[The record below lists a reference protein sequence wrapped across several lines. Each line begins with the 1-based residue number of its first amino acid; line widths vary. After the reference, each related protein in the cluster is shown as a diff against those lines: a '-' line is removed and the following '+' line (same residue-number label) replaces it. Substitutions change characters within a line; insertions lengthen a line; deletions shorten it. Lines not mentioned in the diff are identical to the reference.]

1 MAKKHEEDPPKMNYL
16 VALTKSLKQSPTNEE
31 AENFQGLRAV
41 WNENFSHVFIF
52 CQEGCGDL
60 RQKKELSENDAMDVL
75 DSCAKNSGSCYV
87 LISLPDHPISV
98 LYIDSVDAHFCRHAQ
113 RIRGLKDEIRGLK
126 DEVQDLQEDLKK
138 TRATQERTILDNII
152 NDTFTAVIG
161 RVLLPIIGRRFRI
174 SLPDHPISVLY
185 IDSVDAHFC
194 RHARR
199 IRGLEDK
206 VQDLQEDLKKSRA
219 TQERTILDNIIN
231 DTFTAVIGRV
241 LLPIIGR
248 RFREEKFATLRNLGA
263 KPSSVASFKAFQN
276 WQSEGADDPRVFSA
290 KYLAV
295 ANALKEAAKE
305 CDFPFQE
312 EEMGVL
318 LNKRT
323 SRNKDT
329 HLLSALL
336 KLIPRDKEAS
346 EALEFLEKIHKD
358 NLEGV
363 FELYC
368 NRFASTTEEV
378 NALSKLQLAYQS
390 SM

>member
-41 WNENFSHVFIF
+41 WNENFSRVFIF

-138 TRATQERTILDNII
+138 
-152 NDTFTAVIG
+152 
-161 RVLLPIIGRRFRI
+161 
-174 SLPDHPISVLY
+174 
-185 IDSVDAHFC
+185 
-194 RHARR
+194 
-199 IRGLEDK
+199 
-206 VQDLQEDLKKSRA
+206 SRA

-231 DTFTAVIGRV
+231 DTFTAVISWV
-241 LLPIIGR
+241 LLPIIRR
-248 RFREEKFATLRNLGA
+248 RFHEEKFATLRNLGA

-295 ANALKEAAKE
+295 ANALKEAAKD
-305 CDFPFQE
+305 CDFPFKE
-312 EEMGVL
+312 EEMGAL